1 MTDPFLHETFY
12 RGREALQRLG
22 QARITLC
29 GAGALGSHLAE
40 NLVRQGVRHLTVI
53 DFDRVEAH
61 NIGTQ
66 VYDEGDVGAFKVE
79 ALRTRCFRA
88 AGVELEA
95 VTKRLEMQN
104 TAKLLRETDLVVES
118 FDNAESRQLVTEHC
132 QAQHLPCLHLGVNAD
147 YGEVRWNEGYQVPHD
162 VPLGNACDYPLARN
176 LVLFVMALGSEAV
189 VRFLLEGM
197 QEGYS
202 FTLRDLAVNRVE

>member
-12 RGREALQRLG
+12 RGREALERLG
-22 QARITLC
+22 RARVTLC

-40 NLVRQGVRHLTVI
+40 NLVRQGVLHLRAI
-53 DFDRVEAH
+53 DFDRVEVH

-66 VYDEGDVGAFKVE
+66 VYDEGDIGVFKVE

-95 VTKRLEMQN
+95 VTKRLEAQN
-104 TAKLLRETDLVVES
+104 AAKLLRETDLVVES
-118 FDNAESRQLVTEHC
+118 FDNAESRRLVTEHC
-132 QAQHLPCLHLGVNAD
+132 QTLRLPCLHLGVNAD
-147 YGEVRWNEGYQVPHD
+147 YGEVRWNEGYQVPND
-162 VPLGNACDYPLARN
+162 VPLGNACEYPLARN
-176 LVLFVMALGSEAV
+176 LVLFVVALGSEAI
-189 VRFLLEGM
+189 VRFLLEGL

-202 FTLRDLAVNRVE
+202 FTLRDLAVNSEV